1 MIAYFLFIYFFTT
14 LLFIYLLQQK
24 ILMSTART
32 NILLLTM
39 CARCEYSLFGRNGG
53 GRNPD
58 HYWSPCSNGAVPPGA
73 TVCGRD
79 KDGSDLY
86 VGRVLYEGDMLPAKV
101 SPSHGGAFFSHG
113 GAEHSCA
120 NYEVHPSHKVCYI
133 PYAGQELSFQ
143 SYEVLVSK

>member
-1 MIAYFLFIYFFTT
+1 
-14 LLFIYLLQQK
+14 
-24 ILMSTART
+24 
-32 NILLLTM
+32 M

-120 NYEVHPSHKVCYI
+120 NYEVLLGGNLMWQGASGGQVPPGAVAVGQTANGEILYVGRVFHDATLTVGKVCTGNESNQ
-133 PYAGQELSFQ
+133 PGWR
-143 SYEVLVSK
+143 KR